1 MRGREQKTS
10 LVRRLASAGS
20 GEPFNLDQEE
30 GESEPVGDWEGTVE
44 LAETVTVPPLSV
56 RIAWCRVVRRNS
68 STVVKVPRNQEILV
82 DPEGLPGVYLAR
94 IVATLENDKSS
105 LNVGGSPPF
114 MVNTKKSSLVE
125 LVVSPSDKC
134 NTFVAESDGDIAADV
149 TSSNGEA
156 GSGECLPKVPEGGLP
171 AATTSRKNDLH
182 AESHSHPV
190 ENKFGTQVDT
200 LQINMAQVNKEGT
213 IGQQKEE

>member
-1 MRGREQKTS
+1 MR
-10 LVRRLASAGS
+10 
-20 GEPFNLDQEE
+20 
-30 GESEPVGDWEGTVE
+30 DWEGTIE
-44 LAETVTVPPLSV
+44 LTETVTVPPFSM
-56 RIAWCRVVRRNS
+56 RIARCRVVRRNS

-94 IVATLENDKSS
+94 IIAMLENYKSS
-105 LNVGGSPPF
+105 LNVGSSAPF
-114 MVNTKKSSLVE
+114 MVNTEKSSLE
-125 LVVSPSDKC
+125 QFAFSPRDKTKRLVASC
-134 NTFVAESDGDIAADV
+134 NECSLVTRDDGGFLNV
-149 TSSNGEA
+149 